1 MEPGPADP
9 PCLWGGPPGTAPG
22 GLSCFW
28 GMEDE
33 ARDFVNLIVSFLS
46 QIWRRVLC
54 PLAG

>member
-1 MEPGPADP
+1 
-9 PCLWGGPPGTAPG
+9 
-22 GLSCFW
+22 
-28 GMEDE
+28 MEDE